1 MDYKLIVILLVLLF
15 LIVLIYREIT
25 TLKDQVDKNIMTI
38 SSNSK
43 QTNDRYESTLQH
55 NMDKYLSQIKN
66 ISTDNLQQL
75 KKITLLNHQPIIKKK
90 TSNHFTETNE
100 SDARS
105 ENSHLKHFSDVKG
118 TNQKIFDNQT
128 NSYYYSDRVGETK
141 NSDYISNNAEQSPKQ
156 KTDYKCD
163 NDIPIYEEEEE
174 ETSSVGSYSVTDSEN
189 SDENSNN
196 NTNDNQLNYQISQQ
210 FISQQME
217 NSINSVIM
225 NAQQFAKPFINTVLN
240 EQQHMFDALKTKIN
254 NATMPMFQSG
264 IVIHIESDMSDES
277 GEHYN
282 NVESI
287 SSGSINIKQQ
297 VCNSQFCV
305 IPENTNTIVGE
316 QVVEEKVVEEIVVEN
331 KVEEPIVE
339 NKVEETVVEPI
350 VENKAEETV
359 VEPIVE
365 TVAVVEPEIH
375 IISKKPPQIVINTDQ
390 PELATRLLLKSIN
403 EYTLND
409 LKAIAKQLSI
419 PTTYKHQNKIKPYKK
434 EDLYNNIKIKY

>member
-55 NMDKYLSQIKN
+55 NMDKYLSQIKV

-105 ENSHLKHFSDVKG
+105 EKSHMKHFSDVKCN
-118 TNQKIFDNQT
+118 NQKIFDNQT

-141 NSDYISNNAEQSPKQ
+141 HSDYLSNNAEQSPKQ
-156 KTDYKCD
+156 KNCD
-163 NDIPIYEEEEE
+163 NDIPIYEEDD
-174 ETSSVGSYSVTDSEN
+174 TSSDGSYSVSDSNESEESSEN
-189 SDENSNN
+189 NE
-196 NTNDNQLNYQISQQ
+196 NDNQINYQISQQ
-210 FISQQME
+210 FISQQIGD
-217 NSINSVIM
+217 SINGIIL
-225 NAQQFAKPFINTVLN
+225 NAQQFAKPFVNSVLN
-240 EQQHMFDALKTKIN
+240 EQQNMFDALKTKIN
-254 NATMPMFQSG
+254 NATLPMYQSG
-264 IVIHIESDMSDES
+264 IVIHIESDMSNQS
-277 GEHYN
+277 GESNENYN

-287 SSGSINIKQQ
+287 SSDSIIITQQ
-297 VCNSQFCV
+297 MCNSQFCV
-305 IPENTNTIVGE
+305 INDNSN
-316 QVVEEKVVEEIVVEN
+316 VVEELIVNEPIVEEPLVIEEPIVVEEAIV
-331 KVEEPIVE
+331 VEEPIV
-339 NKVEETVVEPI
+339 VEEEPVV
-350 VENKAEETV
+350 
-359 VEPIVE
+359 
-365 TVAVVEPEIH
+365 H
-375 IISKKPPQIVINTDQ
+375 IISKKPLQIVVDTNQ
-390 PELATRLLLKSIN
+390 PELATRLLLKSVN

-419 PTTYKHQNKIKPYKK
+419 PTTYKHQNKIKQYKK